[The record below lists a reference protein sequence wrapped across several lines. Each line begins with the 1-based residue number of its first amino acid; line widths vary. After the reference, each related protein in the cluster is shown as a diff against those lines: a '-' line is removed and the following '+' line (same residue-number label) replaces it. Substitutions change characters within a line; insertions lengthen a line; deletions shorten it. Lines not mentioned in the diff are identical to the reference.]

1 MKALLLALLLTLPLA
16 VCGQKDVTKF
26 LGIPVDGSKSEMIRK
41 LKEKGFTK
49 VNNPYIDDTILEG
62 EFNGEDVEISVVTN
76 NNKVYR
82 IFVEDQTPRDEVQI
96 KIRFNKL
103 VRQFENND
111 AYAPVADDASD
122 FIIPDNED
130 ISYEMLVNDKR
141 YEASFIQKLDI
152 DSTEIANIQKDIV
165 LKYTEE
171 ELSAPSDE
179 LVEEMQIEF
188 ISQVV
193 DLATMKMVWFT
204 ISQTPLGNYKI
215 LMYYDNKRN
224 EANGQDL

>member
-1 MKALLLALLLTLPLA
+1 MKTLLLALFLALPLA

-49 VNNPYIDDTILEG
+49 VNNPYYDDTVLEG
-62 EFNGEDVEISVVTN
+62 EFNGEKVEISVVTN

-82 IFVEDQTPRDEVQI
+82 VFVEDQTPRDEVQI
-96 KIRFNKL
+96 KIRFNRL
-103 VRQFENND
+103 VRQFENNEKYISF
-111 AYAPVADDASD
+111 ANTESD
-122 FIIPDNED
+122 YIIPDEED
-130 ISYEMLVNDKR
+130 ISYEMLVNEKS
-141 YEASFIQKLDI
+141 YEAAFYQSISTDSVSI
-152 DSTEIANIQKDIV
+152 DRLKDEF
-165 LKYTEE
+165 LSEYTKEELENATEE
-171 ELSAPSDE
+171 IKKEIFFKIFDILTNKS
-179 LVEEMQIEF
+179 
-188 ISQVV
+188 
-193 DLATMKMVWFT
+193 VWFK